1 MAFSIAGKSLL
12 YLVKIRKESGH
23 FLPESGTIWGLND
36 RLLSLKFGNFEQ
48 KVRKKG
54 LFRPKITL
62 IKSC

>member
-12 YLVKIRKESGH
+12 YLIKIRKEFGH
-23 FLPESGTIWGLND
+23 FLPESGTICGLND

-54 LFRPKITL
+54 LFLPENNVN
-62 IKSC
+62 